1 MVKSAHISWVKKLC
15 SDDST
20 AWTVYPKLIFG
31 VEFLYTHVVT
41 KNKNR
46 CKQVSHPFY
55 KVLWQ
60 TWNGFYNKEPAN
72 EEEVLNEALW
82 HNERIC
88 INNQPIAW
96 KKWKE
101 AGILK
106 IPDLFSD
113 HNQFMSTQE
122 ILAIYG
128 VQASFCYVLQL
139 RAAIP
144 WLRGLVVSD
153 HRPRAYDLLIGYK
166 TKTINLYS
174 LTSKNIYGVL
184 LDNLTHVSKAK
195 DKWCQQFP
203 EEQFDGQKWSICYT
217 MAFKASRETKIQSL
231 QFKILHRIVPCKEYL
246 FKRKGVDSP
255 ECEYCEQTD
264 NLLHFFMECPRVA
277 GFLNNAKRWTNNV
290 LQYSLEE
297 LDCRQFLLGLD
308 GNDQNSKVKNFLAL
322 NIKFYIYRQRLF
334 HKKHLDL
341 FEWIRELKYK
351 LLVENTI
358 AKRENKRRSVLP
370 ISQLLQRISVL

>member
-1 MVKSAHISWVKKLC
+1 MSKPFDVVDSLNLLGIQIGKVQDENVRYKWNFEENLNRCQHICNSWENRNLSLKGKVVVINSLIISTILYPASITSTPINVFRDFKKMVCKFLWNSTVNRVAYNTICKKVCDGGLGLLDLETMVKSAHISWVKRLC
-15 SDDST
+15 SDESIV
-20 AWTVYPKLIFG
+20 WTVYPKLIFG
-31 VEFLYTHVVT
+31 VESLYTLFVT

-46 CKQVSHPFY
+46 CKKVSHPFY

-88 INNQPIAW
+88 INKQPFVW

-106 IPDLFSD
+106 ITDLFSD

-128 VQASFCYVLQL
+128 VQASFLDVLQL

-153 HRPRAYDLLIGYK
+153 HRPSTYDLLIGYK
-166 TKTINLYS
+166 TKTINLYT

-184 LDNLTHVSKAK
+184 LDNLTHISKAK

-231 QFKILHRIVPCKEYL
+231 QFKILHRI
-246 FKRKGVDSP
+246 
-255 ECEYCEQTD
+255 
-264 NLLHFFMECPRVA
+264 CPAESTYSRGRV
-277 GFLNNAKRWTNNV
+277 
-290 LQYSLEE
+290 
-297 LDCRQFLLGLD
+297 
-308 GNDQNSKVKNFLAL
+308 
-322 NIKFYIYRQRLF
+322 
-334 HKKHLDL
+334 
-341 FEWIRELKYK
+341 
-351 LLVENTI
+351 
-358 AKRENKRRSVLP
+358 
-370 ISQLLQRISVL
+370 